1 MMGLSQNQMTHNGTE
16 ADLARSGVERH
27 SKTAKPVRPPGPRG
41 NLLKGNL
48 SQFQRDPLGC
58 MTRWAR
64 QHGDVVAIRFVNVRG
79 CILNHPDLVE
89 AVLAKSYTHFKKG
102 RALQMTRRIFGN
114 GLLTSEGN
122 FWLRQRRLVQP
133 AFHKGRIDAYGKVM
147 VDFTTQMLNQW
158 RDGQTLDLHEAMMRL
173 TLRIVAKTLFDTEVA
188 EEANEVAD
196 AVHIFMEKFVGLRS
210 LFRRFIPES
219 FPTPGNVRYARSVRN
234 LDTIIYRIIHRRR
247 ESGVDAG
254 DLLSMLLAAQ
264 DEDGGRMTD
273 EQLRDEVLT
282 LYLAGHE
289 TTAVTLTW
297 MLYLLSSHP
306 DVEARLWDEL
316 QSVLGGRVPEVHDLR
331 HLVYAERIV
340 KESMRL
346 FPPAYVVGREA
357 LTDFKIGGYD
367 IEAGTQVLMSQ
378 WVIQRDPRFFPDP
391 DRFNPDRWT
400 EEFSR
405 QLPKYAY
412 FPFGGGPRQCIGNSF
427 AMMEAV
433 LLLGTIAQRFRV
445 AFPAGQTLEPNPTF
459 TLRPKTSPRVELRK
473 R

>member
-1 MMGLSQNQMTHNGTE
+1 MNPHEKEAGLNRASV
-16 ADLARSGVERH
+16 ARQPTR
-27 SKTAKPVRPPGPRG
+27 AMARRPPGPRG

-64 QHGDVVAIRFVNVRG
+64 QYGDVVAIRFVNVRG

-89 AVLAKSYTHFKKG
+89 SVLARNYTQFKKG

-114 GLLTSEGN
+114 GLLTSEGD

-147 VDFTTQMLNQW
+147 VDFTTQMLNEW
-158 RDGQTLDLHEAMMRL
+158 RDGQTLDLHEAMMHL

-188 EEANEVAD
+188 EEANEVAE
-196 AVHIFMEKFVGLRS
+196 AVQIFMEKFVGLRS
-210 LFRRFIPES
+210 LIRRLIPES
-219 FPTPGNVRYARSVRN
+219 FPTPSNVRYARSVRN
-234 LDTIIYRIIHRRR
+234 LDQIIYRIIRRRR

-254 DLLSMLLAAQ
+254 DLLSLLLDAQ
-264 DEDGGRMTD
+264 DDEGRRMTD
-273 EQLRDEVLT
+273 VQLRDEVLT

-306 DVEARLWDEL
+306 EVEAKLMNEL
-316 QSVLGGRVPEVHDLR
+316 KSVLRGHTPEVQDLR
-331 HLVYAERIV
+331 QLVYTDRIV

-346 FPPAYVVGREA
+346 YPPAYVVGREA
-357 LTDFKIGGYD
+357 LKDFKIGGYE
-367 IEAGTQVLMSQ
+367 IAAGTQVLMSQ

-391 DRFNPDRWT
+391 GGFNPDRWT
-400 EEFSR
+400 EEFTR

-412 FPFGGGPRQCIGNSF
+412 FPFGGGPRQCVGNSF

-433 LLLGTIAQRFRV
+433 LVLATIAQRFHVTFPPGRV
-445 AFPAGQTLEPNPTF
+445 LEPNPTF
-459 TLRPKTSPRVELRK
+459 TLRPKTCPRVELRK